1 MDQLTALLTFTED
14 ACNKMSMAIL
24 LLTVEMGLYPYIR
37 FHITSSL
44 QNDVY
49 VDVCVCVTCNCECH
63 KKVVYMKVKYE
74 TILSQGSMHCLP
86 VWCMCV
92 CADGSTYIY

>member
-1 MDQLTALLTFTED
+1 MLDQLTALLTFTKD
-14 ACNKMSMAIL
+14 TCTSGLVTLILMAIL
-24 LLTVEMGLYPYIR
+24 FVDSGDGFISR

-49 VDVCVCVTCNCECH
+49 VGVCITCCNCECH

-86 VWCMCV
+86 VWCICV
-92 CADGSTYIY
+92 C